1 MDTAEWLEV
10 TGREYLEDFVRAGGA
25 AVKLVV
31 PGGAA
36 EREELRAGLATLAAI
51 PTPSGVARSSPPLP
65 GSVAPLPQ
73 PGREPQAGST
83 REPSGCGAPGG
94 GFQLVTVEATTT
106 RMHLID
112 QLFFA
117 VARQLDWDALAG
129 AFLRRHLIQSGLRV
143 PDEAPDQDGRP
154 QGRPLSLAA
163 LQEANDSPG
172 PVFDAEAKRGLINR
186 LYGDGS
192 MSRELRLA
200 MLRLCLAQLDP
211 ADDPDLAEAVRQWLR
226 GELRLV
232 SAVKRA
238 LIFQRIARHNARHLL
253 VSLTH
258 WLRLCGRSGLV
269 LLLDVTRYGDATPP
283 RARGSGL
290 YYSPSACLDL
300 YEVLRQLIDATDELA
315 ACYVVVVAG
324 PEFLTDERRGLRSY
338 QALYLRVADEV
349 RDRYRPNPR
358 SALVRLGP
366 ALQPAGVP

>member
-31 PGGAA
+31 PGDAA
-36 EREELRAGLATLAAI
+36 EREGLRQCLAAL
-51 PTPSGVARSSPPLP
+51 A
-65 GSVAPLPQ
+65 AQ
-73 PGREPQAGST
+73 
-83 REPSGCGAPGG
+83 G
-94 GFQLVTVEATTT
+94 GFRWASAEATTT

-117 VARQLDWDALAG
+117 VARQLDWDDLARS
-129 AFLRRHLIQSGLRV
+129 FLRRHLVRSGLRV
-143 PDEAPDQDGRP
+143 PDGAGAPSGW
-154 QGRPLSLAA
+154 PLSLAA

-172 PVFDAEAKRGLINR
+172 PVFDAEVKRGLINR
-186 LYGDGS
+186 LYGDDT
-192 MSRELRLA
+192 MSREFRLA

-253 VSLTH
+253 VSVTH
-258 WLRLCGRSGLV
+258 WLRQCGRSGLV
-269 LLLDVTRYGDATPP
+269 LLLDVSRYGDATPP
-283 RARGSGL
+283 RARGPGH

-300 YEVLRQLIDATDELA
+300 YEVLRQLIDATDELD
-315 ACYVVVVAG
+315 ACYVAVVAG

-366 ALQPAGVP
+366 ALRPAGVP

>member
-36 EREELRAGLATLAAI
+36 EREELRAGLATLAA
-51 PTPSGVARSSPPLP
+51 
-65 GSVAPLPQ
+65 Q
-73 PGREPQAGST
+73 
-83 REPSGCGAPGG
+83 G
-94 GFQLVTVEATTT
+94 GFQLAPVEAATT

-117 VARQLDWDALAG
+117 VARQLDWDALAR
-129 AFLRRHLIQSGLRV
+129 AFLRRHLVQSGLRV
-143 PDEAPDQDGRP
+143 PEEAPGQDGRP
-154 QGRPLSLAA
+154 PGPPGASQGWPLSLAA

-172 PVFDAEAKRGLINR
+172 PVFDAEVKRGLINR

-253 VSLTH
+253 VSVTH
-258 WLRLCGRSGLV
+258 WLQQCGRSGLV

-283 RARGSGL
+283 RARGPGL

-315 ACYVVVVAG
+315 ACYVAVVAG